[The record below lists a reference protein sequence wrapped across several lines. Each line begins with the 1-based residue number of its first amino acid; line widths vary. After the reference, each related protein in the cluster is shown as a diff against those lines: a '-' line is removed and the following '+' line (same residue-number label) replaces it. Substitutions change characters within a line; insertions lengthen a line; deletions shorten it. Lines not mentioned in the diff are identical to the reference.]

1 MITKYIYFFF
11 QWEINVS
18 SGKENKKTEDRL
30 YTEHTFIQERSP
42 EKEKKIVKGVKD
54 PSVQKRSCYASKM
67 EVGKR
72 GWMSWS
78 KSLRERYLEYF
89 TYPPNEYSR
98 GRSQRKA
105 ISFSSCP
112 YPYACHLH
120 NDWES
125 MRR

>member
-1 MITKYIYFFF
+1 MYH
-11 QWEINVS
+11 Q
-18 SGKENKKTEDRL
+18 GKRERVKRLKTD
-30 YTEHTFIQERSP
+30 FIQNIHLYRKRGSP

-54 PSVQKRSCYASKM
+54 PSVQKRSCYTSKM

-89 TYPPNEYSR
+89 TYSPNEYSR

-105 ISFSSCP
+105 FSFSSCP